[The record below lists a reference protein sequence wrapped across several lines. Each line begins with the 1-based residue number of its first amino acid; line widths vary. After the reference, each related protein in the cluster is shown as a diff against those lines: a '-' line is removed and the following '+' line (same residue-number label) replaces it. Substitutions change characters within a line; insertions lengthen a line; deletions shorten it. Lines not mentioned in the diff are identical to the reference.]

1 MIMELEEL
9 KQTWKETTIK
19 KNKNTD
25 IMDLMKQKS
34 YGPIAALK
42 KEFRKQITLMALL
55 PLLLLFTTIDD
66 MSQIYTNVLFWSYV
80 AFCAIMVVFGS
91 ANYRIVKKMGTMDGM
106 VRYNLEQQIGLLET
120 RLKWKLIALR
130 IVLLFFVML
139 VEVVPYFQHY
149 RMLDKWHSLSPLIR
163 FGSYAA
169 LFVLQYFLSRIVSER
184 KFGAHIKYLKT
195 LMNEMQE

>member
-1 MIMELEEL
+1 MELEEL
-9 KQTWKETTIK
+9 KQTWKETTIT

-42 KEFRKQITLMALL
+42 REFRKQITVMALL
-55 PLLLLFTTIDD
+55 PLFLLFTTIDD
-66 MSQIYTNVLFWSYV
+66 ISQIFNNVLFWSYV
-80 AFCAIMVVFGS
+80 AFCAGMVIFGS

-130 IVLLFFVML
+130 IVLLFFVVL

-169 LFVLQYFLSRIVSER
+169 FFVLQYFLSRIVSER
-184 KFGAHIKYLKT
+184 KFGGHIKYLKA
-195 LMNEMQE
+195 LVSEMR

>member
-1 MIMELEEL
+1 MELEEL

-25 IMDLMKQKS
+25 IMDLLKQKS

-66 MSQIYTNVLFWSYV
+66 MNQIYTNVLFWSYV

>member
-1 MIMELEEL
+1 MELEDL

-19 KNKNTD
+19 KNKNID

-34 YGPIAALK
+34 YGPIASLK
-42 KEFRKQITLMALL
+42 REFRKQMTVMALL
-55 PLLLLFTTIDD
+55 PLFLLFTTIDD
-66 MSQIYTNVLFWSYV
+66 MRQIFTNVLFWSYL
-80 AFCAIMVVFGS
+80 AFCAGMVVFGA
-91 ANYRIVKKMGTMDGM
+91 ANYRLVEKMGTMDGM
-106 VRYNLEQQIGLLET
+106 VKYNLEQQIGLLET

-130 IVLLFFVML
+130 IVLLFFAIL

-169 LFVLQYFLSRIVSER
+169 LFMLQYFLSRIVSER
-184 KFGAHIKYLKT
+184 KFGGHLKYLKA
-195 LMNEMQE
+195 LMNEMQ

>member
-1 MIMELEEL
+1 MELEEL

-55 PLLLLFTTIDD
+55 PLFLLFTTIDD